1 MARCSAPGCRG
12 KNGPLSH
19 PSRKVK
25 MAKGL
30 SRNDLCALCLLFVH
44 PLVFIPGGSKG
55 KEESIPIKGLCFL
68 SFPRKSSAISAY
80 SAVDF
85 FFLLGGRRD
94 FYNFLSK

>member
-1 MARCSAPGCRG
+1 MQGEKRRFFY
-12 KNGPLSH
+12 

-25 MAKGL
+25 TAKGL
-30 SRNDLCALCLLFVH
+30 SRNDLCVLCFLFVH

-55 KEESIPIKGLCFL
+55 KEGSISIKGFVFFVFPKKKLCDL
-68 SFPRKSSAISAY
+68 CG

-94 FYNFLSK
+94 FYNFLSKNIKE